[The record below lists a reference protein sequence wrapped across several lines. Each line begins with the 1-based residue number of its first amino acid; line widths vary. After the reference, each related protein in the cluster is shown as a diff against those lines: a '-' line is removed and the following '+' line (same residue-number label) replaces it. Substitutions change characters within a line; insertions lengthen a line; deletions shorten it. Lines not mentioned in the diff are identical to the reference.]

1 MSEDTGKSMRKEI
14 WIAPAVFAADR
25 VCKILAE
32 RIPPGGKVLIP
43 GILGL
48 RYTRN
53 TGMAFSLFSGHP
65 WLLGLLSLLIVAGAF
80 RFLWKKEIPP
90 LPFIGLMLMLGGAAG
105 NMADRLFGGSV
116 PDMIELLF
124 VRFAVFNPAD
134 MALTIGCAMMM
145 LHLIFGR
152 SQPSGSSSCK

>member
-1 MSEDTGKSMRKEI
+1 MRKES
-14 WIAPAVFAADR
+14 WIAATVFAVDR
-25 VCKILAE
+25 VAKMLAG
-32 RIPPGGKVLIP
+32 RIPEQGRILIP
-43 GILGL
+43 GLVGL

-65 WLLGLLSLLIVAGAF
+65 WLLGVLSLLIVTGAML
-80 RFLWKKEIPP
+80 FLRKKRIPR

-105 NMADRLFGGSV
+105 NMADRLITGYV

-134 MALTIGCAMMM
+134 TALTVGCALIMV
-145 LHLIFGR
+145 HLLFGKDR
-152 SQPSGSSSCK
+152 PAAPQ